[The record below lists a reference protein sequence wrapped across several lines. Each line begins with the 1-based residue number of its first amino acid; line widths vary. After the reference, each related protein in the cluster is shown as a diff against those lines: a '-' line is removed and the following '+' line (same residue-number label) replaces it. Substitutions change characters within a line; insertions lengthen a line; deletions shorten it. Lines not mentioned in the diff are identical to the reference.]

1 MRIVISGAT
10 SMIGAALTNKLLE
23 NNHEVIAVVRP
34 NSKKTK
40 ALDNNPKLS
49 IVECNM
55 EDYADLNNLIKGKVD
70 VAVSTAWNGTRG
82 AYRNNKELQE
92 ENYKNS
98 ISFLRAMLSKG
109 CLKFLTAGSQAEY
122 GLWTKKEKLK
132 EDVVP
137 NPNTEYGKYKLNFYQ
152 YAKDCCSDNGCKLI
166 EPRFF
171 SLYGPKDYEGTLVIS
186 TLEKMLKNEPCELTE
201 CIQLWDFLYIDDAID
216 GLVKLVEDDV
226 PEGIYNFGSGYS
238 APLKEFIEEMKEIT
252 NSDSELRYGFI
263 PYPATG
269 IVDVNPDVS
278 KLMKCGWEYKTSFQK
293 GVMKIV
299 SYLENVKRIRGGVTR
314 SLILNAISPK
324 LNWRCVA

>member
-23 NNHEVIAVVRP
+23 NNHEVIAVVRS
-34 NSKKTK
+34 NSKKVE
-40 ALDNNPKLS
+40 ALNRSSKLS

-55 EDYADLNNLIKGKVD
+55 EDYAKLDNLIEGKVD

-82 AYRNNKELQE
+82 ADRNNKELQE

-98 ISFLRAMLSKG
+98 ISFLKIMLSKG
-109 CLKFLTAGSQAEY
+109 CQKFLTAGSQAEY
-122 GLWTKKEKLK
+122 GLWTIKEKLK

-137 NPNTEYGKYKLNFYQ
+137 NPNTEYGKYKLKFYQ
-152 YAKDCCSDNGCKLI
+152 DAKDCCRDSGCRLI

-186 TLEKMLKNEPCELTE
+186 TLKKMLKNEPCELTE

-226 PEGIYNFGSGYS
+226 PEGIYNFGSGHS
-238 APLKEFIEEMKEIT
+238 ALLKEFIEEMKGIT
-252 NSDSELRYGFI
+252 TSDSELKYGTI
-263 PYPATG
+263 PYPSTG
-269 IVDVNPDVS
+269 TVNVNPDVS
-278 KLMKCGWEYKTSFQK
+278 KLMKCGWTPRTGFDK
-293 GVMKIV
+293 GIKWICD
-299 SYLENVKRIRGGVTR
+299 YLVEEN
-314 SLILNAISPK
+314 
-324 LNWRCVA
+324 

>member
-10 SMIGAALTNKLLE
+10 SMIGAALANKLLE
-23 NNHEVIAVVRP
+23 NNHEVVAVVRK
-34 NSKKTK
+34 NTKKTDTLIK
-40 ALDNNPKLS
+40 SPNLS

-55 EDYADLNNLIKGKVD
+55 EDYGELNNLIQGEVD

-82 AYRNNKELQE
+82 ADRNNKELQE

-98 ISFLRAMLSKG
+98 VSFLNVILSKG
-109 CLKFLTAGSQAEY
+109 CQKFLTAGSQAEY
-122 GLWTKKEKLK
+122 GLWTRKEKLK
-132 EDVVP
+132 EDATP
-137 NPNTEYGKYKLNFYQ
+137 DPNTEYGKYKLRFYE
-152 YAKDCCSDNGCKLI
+152 YAKDYCKANGCMLI

-186 TLEKMLKNEPCELTE
+186 TLKKMLENKPCELTE

-238 APLKEFIEEMKEIT
+238 APLKEFVEQMKEAT
-252 NSDSELRYGFI
+252 NSDSELRYGAI

-269 IVDVNPDVS
+269 IVNVNPDVT
-278 KLMKCGWEYKTSFQK
+278 KLTEIGWKPSVKFEEGIK
-293 GVMKIV
+293 KII
-299 SYLENVKRIRGGVTR
+299 YG
-314 SLILNAISPK
+314 
-324 LNWRCVA
+324 